1 MKTAAIVCEYN
12 PFHNGHKFHI
22 EETKRQTGADAV
34 VLIMSGNFVQRGDVA
49 IFAKALRAK
58 AAILGGADL
67 VLELPTPISCA
78 SAEFFASGAV
88 SILDALGIVDFLS
101 FGAESP
107 ESEDILKIASLLA
120 KEPKELSDK
129 IKMYSNTGLSYPLAR
144 AKATEDILGE
154 DAAKTLSSPNNILG
168 IEYCKAL
175 IKLQSRISPFPILRK
190 GADHDSKT
198 TFENIASAT
207 HIRELILNGNQAE
220 ADKYMPDFA
229 VEIFKDAKRH
239 SIKALEKSILC
250 ELIKMPAEALA
261 NIADVSEGLE
271 NRIKATLTPSVSLDE
286 LIESIKTKRY
296 THSRI
301 SRIIL
306 SAFLGITDSQRRTS
320 PMYIKV
326 LDHNETGQKVIAAAK
341 KSAALPIVRNTS
353 QINKLKNPDLKA
365 IWEKEQMFDRIFEMT
380 AM

>member
-1 MKTAAIVCEYN
+1 
-12 PFHNGHKFHI
+12 
-22 EETKRQTGADAV
+22 
-34 VLIMSGNFVQRGDVA
+34 
-49 IFAKALRAK
+49 
-58 AAILGGADL
+58 
-67 VLELPTPISCA
+67 
-78 SAEFFASGAV
+78 
-88 SILDALGIVDFLS
+88 
-101 FGAESP
+101 
-107 ESEDILKIASLLA
+107 
-120 KEPKELSDK
+120 

-341 KSAALPIVRNTS
+341 KSATLPIVRNTS